1 MHAMTWIKLENSMLL
16 KENSLEKP
24 PAYDS
29 IHMKCPEETI
39 SQKQKQDSVCLDL
52 AWQGDRDWERQCRVT
67 DNGTGF
73 LSG

>member
-1 MHAMTWIKLENSMLL
+1 MSPSEWINKMWLIYTILFSHKRKDILMHAMTWIKLENSLLL

-39 SQKQKQDSVCLDL
+39 S
-52 AWQGDRDWERQCRVT
+52 
-67 DNGTGF
+67 
-73 LSG
+73 